1 MTKAFDHGARLSG
14 DEYDRRIVA
23 LQSGLPPVPPKGQ
36 RIAVTRAELD
46 LAVDH
51 RLGCDFPQ
59 ERREALWTIQ
69 RRVDRKRLRLMFK
82 YLLRRVF
89 AQGLVRDAQGLAGYL
104 VDEYAK
110 VLNQAELEAFFGK
123 EEAARPALPVDIEQL
138 KR

>member
-14 DEYDRRIVA
+14 DEYDRRIVG
-23 LQSGLPPVPPKGQ
+23 LQSGLPPVPSKEQ
-36 RIAVTRAELD
+36 RIAVMRAEFD

-59 ERREALWTIQ
+59 ERREALWAIQ
-69 RRVDRKRLRLMFK
+69 QRVDRKRLRLMFK

>member
-1 MTKAFDHGARLSG
+1 MTKAFDHGARLS
-14 DEYDRRIVA
+14 DEEYDRRIVG
-23 LQSGLPPVPPKGQ
+23 LQSGLPPVPSKEQ
-36 RIAVTRAELD
+36 RIAVMRAELD

-59 ERREALWTIQ
+59 ERREVLWAIQ
-69 RRVDRKRLRLMFK
+69 RKAGRKRLRLMFK
-82 YLLRRVF
+82 YFLRRAF

-104 VDEYAK
+104 VGEYAK